1 MELGARNCTTGEA
14 YAVKVVAALAMVDGG
29 EMDWKLLGVRAD
41 DPLAARVESLADLER
56 ELPGQ
61 VDALQKWL
69 LAYKEPGEVEFCA
82 PAARDAAE
90 AAGVLERYN
99 KEYEDVLS
107 GAVPNDEELA
117 LPAAAA
123 AAGPAGA
130 EAAAEAAE
138 LSPAVEAAEEKIEA
152 AAISGAARVGALAAA
167 LLALSAAAL

>member
-1 MELGARNCTTGEA
+1 MELGAKNCTTGEA
-14 YAVKVVAALAMVDGG
+14 YPVKVVAALAMVDGG
-29 EMDWKLLGVRAD
+29 EMDWKLLGIAMD
-41 DPLAARVESLADLER
+41 DPLAAKVNSLEDLER

-61 VDALQKWL
+61 VEALQAWL
-69 LAYKEPGEVEFCA
+69 LAYKEPGEIEFCA

-90 AAGVLERYN
+90 AAEVVVRYN
-99 KEYEDVLS
+99 GEYADVLS

-117 LPAAAA
+117 LPGAAAA
-123 AAGPAGA
+123 APEVA

-138 LSPAVEAAEEKIEA
+138 FSPAVEEMAETIEA

>member
-1 MELGARNCTTGEA
+1 MELGAKNCTTGEA

-29 EMDWKLLGVRAD
+29 EMDWKLLGIRAD

-61 VDALQKWL
+61 VDALQAWL

-90 AAGVLERYN
+90 VVDVLERYN
-99 KEYEDVLS
+99 KEYKDVLS

-117 LPAAAA
+117 LPGAAAA
-123 AAGPAGA
+123 A

-152 AAISGAARVGALAAA
+152 VAISGAARVGALAAA